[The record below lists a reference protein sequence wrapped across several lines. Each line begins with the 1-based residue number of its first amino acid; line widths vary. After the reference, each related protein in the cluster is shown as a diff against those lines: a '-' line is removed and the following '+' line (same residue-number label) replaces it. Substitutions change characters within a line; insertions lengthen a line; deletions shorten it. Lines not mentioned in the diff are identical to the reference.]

1 MINYCLIKVKVKP
14 DGKKDNVEKI
24 KDDEYFVE
32 TKEPPQN
39 NRSNKSVKKLLAGFL
54 KIDEER
60 VILIK
65 GQNSSSKIF
74 KVFFDIIILA
84 ISINKSPYLPSE
96 VTSEGKLKGI

>member
-14 DGKKDNVEKI
+14 DGKKDYVEKI

-39 NRSNKSVKKLLAGFL
+39 NRANKSIKKLLAVFL
-54 KIDEER
+54 RIDEER

-74 KVFFDIIILA
+74 KVFF
-84 ISINKSPYLPSE
+84 
-96 VTSEGKLKGI
+96 